1 MTSGVPFS
9 CGASDIGYTLPN
21 KVQVNDT
28 VYTRW
33 PHKIVVNYEENV
45 SLLCRKKRLAPT
57 IMLNSVLALGGLDRG
72 GGSAC
77 CPPTLHLPGAEA
89 GVGEGAQPHLPTP
102 TYTPAHANSLPVP
115 PFLFTSLPP
124 GLVPQLTVALTPFL
138 PFSPAPP
145 PFYYFSSFPSLD
157 LSALPF
163 SPPLPSP
170 SPVLLPSY
178 LLSFSRC
185 PPLQP
190 SSGPLTHVTHTWYFY
205 CTFSVFRYINT

>member
-1 MTSGVPFS
+1 MTSGVLFS

-57 IMLNSVLALGGLDRG
+57 MMLNSVLALGGLDRG

-138 PFSPAPP
+138 PFSPPP
-145 PFYYFSSFPSLD
+145 
-157 LSALPF
+157 LPF
-163 SPPLPSP
+163 IIFQAFRLWISLLSLSLFLFLPPLPSSFLP
-170 SPVLLPSY
+170 IYSPFQGAPLCSLP
-178 LLSFSRC
+178 
-185 PPLQP
+185 P
-190 SSGPLTHVTHTWYFY
+190 GP
-205 CTFSVFRYINT
+205 